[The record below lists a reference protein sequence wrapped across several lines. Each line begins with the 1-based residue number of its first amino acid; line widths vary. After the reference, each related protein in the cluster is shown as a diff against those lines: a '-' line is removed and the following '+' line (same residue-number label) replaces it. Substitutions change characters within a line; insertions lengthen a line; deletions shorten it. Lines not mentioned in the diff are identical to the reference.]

1 MIKPIADP
9 ITAPATELL
18 FGKGH
23 PELAQIAQLI
33 DQQPRRRQAAGECPS
48 DLPVR
53 QAKIRNPYHAIIC
66 IYAYDIRKG
75 YRNIFRLCNFRS

>member
-33 DQQPRRRQAAGECPS
+33 GVGRELVTGPIVWRVPLQREAA
-48 DLPVR
+48 R
-53 QAKIRNPYHAIIC
+53 AN
-66 IYAYDIRKG
+66 
-75 YRNIFRLCNFRS
+75 